1 MDPVFALFWVFAVL
15 AVAGALGVVVMR
27 QPVHSALCL
36 LATLLA
42 VAGLFVLNHA
52 EFLFAVQM
60 LVYAGGIMVLFLFT
74 IMLVN
79 VRRTAAEPFIHS
91 QAGLAIVVGLLL
103 LVVVGGFVIGEVRR
117 VTGLELTEA
126 ADPAKL
132 ARVMA
137 NGKEVL
143 GNSQAVAWG
152 LYRDYLLPFEVASV
166 FLLVAMIGAVVLGKR
181 TMEKID

>member
-1 MDPVFALFWVFAVL
+1 MEPGVFLFWVL
-15 AVAGALGVVVMR
+15 ALLSVAGAMGVVVMR

-36 LATLLA
+36 LLTLLS

-79 VRRTAAEPFIHS
+79 VRKVASEPFIHR
-91 QAGLAIVVGLLL
+91 QAGLAIVVGVLLL
-103 LVVVGGFVIGEVRR
+103 FIVGGVVIGEARR
-117 VTGLELTEA
+117 ISGLDLTEVVE
-126 ADPAKL
+126 PVKL

-166 FLLVAMIGAVVLGKR
+166 FLLVALIGAVVLGKR